1 MPVLTPKQA
10 EEAGKKGL
18 LRFTEEQNKA
28 LAELVIAIERKR
40 AAREREEAKAHD

>member
-18 LRFTEEQNKA
+18 LRYTDEQCKA
-28 LAELVIAIERKR
+28 FADLLIAMDKKR
-40 AAREREEAKAHD
+40 REGEKK